1 MENAGCSRG
10 AHSQI
15 LLIVLFA
22 VPLAIL
28 LGKLPGAP
36 TAAAFTR
43 LFTLAHLPARLHA
56 HLQYL
61 VFVPLSA
68 IVVVLFR
75 VTLGIP
81 VFGLFRPILL
91 GIAFRITG
99 LGLGVVFLAAVMAVI
114 VLIRPVLRVARLHSY
129 ARQSVT
135 LSVVVLLMLATVAGA
150 AETHMSALL
159 RVARFPVISLCLISE
174 HFAKALDEKGLRNAA
189 WRGSMTVAAGI
200 SICLIAEIPGLMR
213 LLLRFPELLMAQIG
227 CVVAVGEFLNL
238 RLAQR
243 RFSTPKTSPP
253 ALRAAPSAS
262 TLQTLVS
269 EVAE

>member
-1 MENAGCSRG
+1 
-10 AHSQI
+10 
-15 LLIVLFA
+15 VLFA
-22 VPLAIL
+22 LPLASL

-36 TAAAFTR
+36 TAPVFTR
-43 LFTLAHLPARLHA
+43 IFSLANLPVRMHA

-99 LGLGVVFLAAVMAVI
+99 IGLGLAFLAAVMAII
-114 VLIRPVLRVARLHSY
+114 VLVRPVLRVARLHSY
-129 ARQSVT
+129 ARESVT

-150 AETHMSALL
+150 AETHVNALL

-174 HFAKALDEKGLRNAA
+174 HFAKSLDEKGLRNAA
-189 WRGSMTVAAGI
+189 WRGSMTVLAGML
-200 SICLIAEIPGLMR
+200 ICLISGIPGLMR
-213 LLLRFPELLMAQIG
+213 LLLRFPEMLIAQIG

-238 RLAQR
+238 HLVR
-243 RFSTPKTSPP
+243 RRVSIPLEAAPEMRVVKTAS
-253 ALRAAPSAS
+253 ALR
-262 TLQTLVS
+262 TYVS